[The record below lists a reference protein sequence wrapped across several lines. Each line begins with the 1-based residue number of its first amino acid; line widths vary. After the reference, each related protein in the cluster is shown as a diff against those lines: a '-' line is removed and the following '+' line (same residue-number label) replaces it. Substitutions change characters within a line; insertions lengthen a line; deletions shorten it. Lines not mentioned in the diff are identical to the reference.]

1 MDLLSSQS
9 FVGIMN
15 EAQSGTAKMDQ
26 ITRGIRPNQSP
37 SEMDTVARDFEAV
50 FLTEMMRPMFESVE
64 VDSMFGGGRAEEIFK
79 SMLLNEYGKSLAN
92 DGGIGMASHVKDTL
106 IKMQGGGDV
115 AASADVEAVKVKD
128 EAPTQDSDASL

>member
-64 VDSMFGGGRAEEIFK
+64 VDSMFGGGRAE
-79 SMLLNEYGKSLAN
+79 G
-92 DGGIGMASHVKDTL
+92 DGGAAGYCYRAWSGRKPAAAGAEPAVTL
-106 IKMQGGGDV
+106 AIVV
-115 AASADVEAVKVKD
+115 AGSGRYCDW
-128 EAPTQDSDASL
+128 QQRLSGR